1 MADGRLSGKADWK
14 SEERKATILQ
24 MALKSRRSVMETGC
38 RQVAAGWKTSHRKRL
53 KRQRWKMQ
61 GMAEEMYVQYETE
74 DRLKEECG
82 VFGMY
87 DFDGRDVASTIYYG
101 LLALQHRGQ
110 ESCGI
115 AVSDTNGPKRSVRS
129 EKHMGLV
136 NESFAPESIER
147 LNGDIGVGH
156 VRYSTAGSST
166 RENAQPLV
174 LNYVKGTLGLAHN
187 GNLINTPEL
196 RRELEYTG
204 AIFQTTID
212 SEVIAYY
219 IARERLNS
227 ASVEEAVGRAMNKI
241 KGAYSLVIMSPR
253 KLIGARDPFGF
264 RPLCIGK
271 RDNAYILASE
281 SCALDTV
288 GAEFVRD
295 VLPGEVVT
303 ISPEKGIESDLS
315 HALPKEKE
323 ARCVFEYIYFARPDS
338 VIDGM
343 SVYHSRILAGKFLA
357 MDSPVEADLVVGVPE
372 SGNCAALGYSLQS
385 GIPYGSAFV
394 KNAYI
399 GRTFIKPGQ
408 KSRESSV
415 QVKLNPI
422 REAVEGKRII
432 MIDDSI
438 VRGTTSDR
446 IVKMLREAGAK
457 EVHMRVSS
465 PPFLWPCYFGTDV
478 PAREQ
483 LIAYKHSVEEIRQII
498 GTDSLAYLKAERLK
512 EIVNNLGICQG
523 CFTGKY
529 PLDPPKED
537 IRGEFER

>member
-1 MADGRLSGKADWK
+1 MVDGRLSGKADWK
-14 SEERKATILQ
+14 SEERKAAILQ

-498 GTDSLAYLKAERLK
+498 GTDSLAYLKEERLK

>member
-1 MADGRLSGKADWK
+1 MAYSSAGEKRKEGYGSVADN
-14 SEERKATILQ
+14 IYLQ
-24 MALKSRRSVMETGC
+24 
-38 RQVAAGWKTSHRKRL
+38 
-53 KRQRWKMQ
+53 
-61 GMAEEMYVQYETE
+61 TE
-74 DRLKEECG
+74 YTDKLREECG
-82 VFGMY
+82 VFGVY
-87 DFDGRDVASTIYYG
+87 DFDGQDVASTIYYG

-115 AVSDTNGPKRSVRS
+115 AVSDTKGPKGSVLS
-129 EKHMGLV
+129 SKDMGLV
-136 NESFAPESIER
+136 NEAFTPEHLEK
-147 LNGDIGVGH
+147 LKGDIGVGH

-187 GNLINTPEL
+187 GNLINAPQL

-212 SEVIAYY
+212 SEVIAYH
-219 IARERLNS
+219 IARERLN
-227 ASVEEAVGRAMNKI
+227 AGSVEEAVGRAMRKLQ
-241 KGAYSLVIMSPR
+241 GAYSLVIMSPR

-271 RDNAYILASE
+271 RDNAYLLASE

-288 GAEFVRD
+288 GAEFIRD
-295 VLPGEVVT
+295 VLPGEIVT
-303 ISPEKGIESDLS
+303 ISPEKGIQSDMS
-315 HALPKEKE
+315 HALPEAE
-323 ARCVFEYIYFARPDS
+323 HARCVFEYIYFARPDS
-338 VIDGM
+338 ILDKV
-343 SVYHSRILAGKFLA
+343 SVYHSRIMAGKFLA
-357 MDSPVEADLVVGVPE
+357 MDSPVDADLVVGVPE

-385 GIPYGSAFV
+385 GIPYGTAFV
-394 KNAYI
+394 KNAYV
-399 GRTFIKPGQ
+399 GRTFIKPKQ
-408 KSRESSV
+408 KNRESSV

-446 IVKMLREAGAK
+446 IVRMLREAGAK

-465 PPFLWPCYFGTDV
+465 PPFLFPCYFGTDV

-483 LIAYKHSVEEIRQII
+483 LIAYNRSVEDISNII
-498 GTDSLAYLKAERLK
+498 GTDSLAYLKVERLE
-512 EIVNNLGICQG
+512 EIVNRLHICKG

-529 PLDPPKED
+529 PLEPPAED
-537 IRGEFER
+537 IRGSYEK